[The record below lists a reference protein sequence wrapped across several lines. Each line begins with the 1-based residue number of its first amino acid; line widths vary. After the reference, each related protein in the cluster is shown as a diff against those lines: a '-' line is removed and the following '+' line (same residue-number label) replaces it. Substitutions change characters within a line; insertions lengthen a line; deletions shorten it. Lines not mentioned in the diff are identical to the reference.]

1 MNLALFV
8 VLFWTISITPGPNML
23 LVMSF
28 GMSAGWRKAL
38 PLIFGAVSGLLCV
51 ALVCG
56 VGIGAVF
63 RANEAIFRAF
73 MCACALYLGYLAVK
87 MWKNAKNI
95 EFRAQKSSAKLG
107 ALFLY
112 GFTSCLC
119 NPKAWAS
126 FVALLP
132 PFFRQNRP
140 TQRQIRL
147 SHRAHSVDRIFKY
160 DFIYVRR
167 GFAPQSA
174 CHAHRATATLF
185 CHAHRLCSG
194 DDACER
200 VGGVKNPSAQK
211 R

>member
-28 GMSAGWRKAL
+28 GMSAGWRKTL

-51 ALVCG
+51 TLVCG

-63 RANEAIFRAF
+63 RANEAIFRTF

-87 MWKNAKNI
+87 MWKNTKNI

-112 GFTSCLC
+112 GFTSCLS
-119 NPKAWAS
+119 NPKAWAC

-132 PFFRQNRP
+132 PFLDKNDPLNAKFAILIALVALIEFANMILYMLGGVLLRKALAKHSSLL
-140 TQRQIRL
+140 QR
-147 SHRAHSVDRIFKY
+147 F
-160 DFIYVRR
+160 
-167 GFAPQSA
+167 
-174 CHAHRATATLF
+174 CATLIAF
-185 CHAHRLCSG
+185 VAVMTLL
-194 DDACER
+194 
-200 VGGVKNPSAQK
+200 GVFLK
-211 R
+211 

>member
-1 MNLALFV
+1 MNLVLFV

-28 GMSAGWRKAL
+28 GMSAGWRKTL

-63 RANEAIFRAF
+63 SANEAIFRAF
-73 MCACALYLGYLAVK
+73 MCACALYLGYLAIK

-132 PFFRQNRP
+132 PFLDRTDPLNAKFAFLIALIALIEFSNMILYMLGGVLLRKVLATR
-140 TQRQIRL
+140 TALLQRF
-147 SHRAHSVDRIFKY
+147 S
-160 DFIYVRR
+160 
-167 GFAPQSA
+167 
-174 CHAHRATATLF
+174 ATLIAF
-185 CHAHRLCSG
+185 VAVMMLVSVLV
-194 DDACER
+194 E
-200 VGGVKNPSAQK
+200 
-211 R
+211 